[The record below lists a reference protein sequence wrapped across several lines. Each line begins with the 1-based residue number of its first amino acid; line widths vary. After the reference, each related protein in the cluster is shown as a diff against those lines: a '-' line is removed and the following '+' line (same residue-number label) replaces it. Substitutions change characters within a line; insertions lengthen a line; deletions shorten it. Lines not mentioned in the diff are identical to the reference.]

1 MSHHI
6 GSLEC
11 RLDSE
16 HADILR
22 ARGLAP
28 KIKKLKKQT
37 TPPTYIVPFR
47 DGWTTTHWPEGHQF
61 FIILCQGKEV
71 VASGMVGEE
80 LTFYRPI

>member
-6 GSLEC
+6 AEFEC
-11 RLDSE
+11 KLDSE

-22 ARGLAP
+22 TRGLAP
-28 KIKKLKKQT
+28 KINKTREQT
-37 TPPTYIVPFR
+37 TPPTFTVPLR